1 MTTPITKTHSITIN
15 IYNTDGF
22 SIRAIID
29 VPDDRDE
36 EEYLDEVMSRFENVS
51 FLNWEYA

>member
-1 MTTPITKTHSITIN
+1 MTTPTTTTHSVTIN

>member
-1 MTTPITKTHSITIN
+1 MTNPTTTTHAVTIN

-51 FLNWEYA
+51 FLNWEYV